1 MRVFSARPR
10 LFVLFIVPV
19 MLLQCATAPK
29 PAPEPS
35 PKKEASPNYAAEIG
49 ALLRE
54 MREIRQ
60 AQTQEGGVDSTGSAP
75 RSLQEKL
82 NERARIL
89 AKALSNRMG
98 IDFQERVYQ
107 MFGAPAP
114 LQDETVMLEA
124 VDEKGNVTEVPV
136 VVQTRELRSLTDR
149 DVAQKALRLV
159 GEEKLATEF
168 YREVPEPV
176 KAEAENT
183 FQRVYGEVDATA
195 IAMEMRLIVALKG
208 GEWAEPEGN
217 KPAANAI
224 AVRGLDFKKGLQ
236 ENSNRTYDDTMY
248 LVVEKASASPEAFE
262 YRMTTESSSE
272 DKGVGRLNS
281 KQVVYVRGKHR
292 GTDPAY
298 RLLGN
303 AAPGTR
309 VGLKGEYQITG
320 ANIHSAYSRRPIDSE
335 TPLKANVSLGC
346 QVVAA
351 SKTDFEKAMVK
362 ELDQRGVK
370 QFPYTIVDDAELR
383 EFNRILKSEGAESV
397 LVYTV
402 AR

>member
-1 MRVFSARPR
+1 MRGIHVSPRFLVVFIFP
-10 LFVLFIVPV
+10 L

-29 PAPEPS
+29 PAPEP
-35 PKKEASPNYAAEIG
+35 PPEEERAPNDVGEIG
-49 ALLRE
+49 ALLEE

-60 AQTQEGGVDSTGSAP
+60 AQQSPEETGGAASRT
-75 RSLQEKL
+75 LQERL
-82 NERARIL
+82 NEGARVL

-114 LQDETVMLEA
+114 LKDETVMLEA
-124 VDEKGNVTEVPV
+124 VDKKGNVTEVPV
-136 VVQTRELRSLTDR
+136 VVPTRELRSLTDR
-149 DVAQKALRLV
+149 NVAQKAFRLV
-159 GEEKLATEF
+159 SEDEVATEF
-168 YREVPEPV
+168 YKKVPEPV
-176 KAEAENT
+176 KAGAETT

-195 IAMEMRLIVALKG
+195 ISMEMRLIVALKG
-208 GEWAEPEGN
+208 GEWDEPEGN

-224 AVRGLDFKKGLQ
+224 AVRGLDFKKGLL
-236 ENSNRTYDDTMY
+236 ENSNKTYDDTMY
-248 LVVEKASASPEAFE
+248 VAVEKSSEPPEVFE

-272 DKGVGRLNS
+272 DRGVGRLKS
-281 KQVVYVRGKHR
+281 KQVIYVRGKHR

-309 VGLKGEYQITG
+309 VGLEGEHQITG
-320 ANIHSAYSRRPIDSE
+320 ANIHSAYTKRLIDSE
-335 TPLKANVSLGC
+335 TPLQPNVSLGC
-346 QVVAA
+346 QVVAT
-351 SKTDFEKAMVK
+351 SKSEFEKAMVK
-362 ELDQRGVK
+362 PLDRREVK
-370 QFPYTIVDDAELR
+370 RFLYTIVDDAELR
-383 EFNRILKSEGAESV
+383 EFNRILSSQGAESV

>member
-1 MRVFSARPR
+1 MRGIYVFSR
-10 LFVLFIVPV
+10 FVALFILPV

-29 PAPEPS
+29 PAPEPP
-35 PKKEASPNYAAEIG
+35 PKEETAPNYVAEIG
-49 ALLRE
+49 TLLKE

-60 AQTQEGGVDSTGSAP
+60 AQQKENSGGGTAAAP
-75 RSLQEKL
+75 RTFQEKM

-89 AKALSNRMG
+89 AKAVSNRMG

-114 LQDETVMLEA
+114 LKDETVMLEA
-124 VDEKGNVTEVPV
+124 VDKKGNVTEVPV

-149 DVAQKALRLV
+149 SVAQKALRLV
-159 GEEKLATEF
+159 GEDELATEF
-168 YREVPEPV
+168 YKEVPEPV
-176 KAEAENT
+176 KAAAEST

-208 GEWAEPEGN
+208 GEWVEPEGN

-248 LVVEKASASPEAFE
+248 LVVEKPSASPEAFE

-309 VGLKGEYQITG
+309 MGLKGEHQITG
-320 ANIHSAYSRRPIDSE
+320 ANIHSAYSKRPIDSE
-335 TPLKANVSLGC
+335 TPLRPNVSLGC

-351 SKTDFEKAMVK
+351 SKSDFEKAVVK
-362 ELDQRGVK
+362 ELDKRGVK

-383 EFNRILKSEGAESV
+383 EFNRILTSQGAESV